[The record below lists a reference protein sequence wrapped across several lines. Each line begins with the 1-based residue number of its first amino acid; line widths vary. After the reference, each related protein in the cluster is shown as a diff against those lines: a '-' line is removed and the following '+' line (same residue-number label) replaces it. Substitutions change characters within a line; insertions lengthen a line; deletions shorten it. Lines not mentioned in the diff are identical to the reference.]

1 MQGERFYC
9 TKNLNLSTL
18 QTACSKVIKLIGQV
32 ELYIWEKDQ
41 FTAMRVIAFLKTI
54 GVIIEVEAFMLE
66 AKVVTLMPP
75 TASFKTIKPMK
86 EVPFS
91 LKLSVPIVTHQI
103 VLSFLTRLLVEGPY
117 SFHFF
122 RFILNQTT
130 VYFGKIMR

>member
-1 MQGERFYC
+1 
-9 TKNLNLSTL
+9 
-18 QTACSKVIKLIGQV
+18 
-32 ELYIWEKDQ
+32 
-41 FTAMRVIAFLKTI
+41 MRVIAFLKTI